1 MYPVSMTILLSHE
14 SARSYWAYEG
24 ASGRR
29 APTLGN
35 AALQSAAGNK
45 ADVDACS
52 IDLLDQS
59 GRRPEWLGSPI
70 DLLLPSRQR
79 RGSVAGVRY
88 HVCSLEIQPGSLTQ
102 VARDVCVTSPELTF
116 VQLGRME
123 SVPVLTQYAME
134 LCGGYALTPWSQSGF
149 VPRAPLCS
157 PECLGRFVDACTGV
171 PGVQKATEALR
182 LMGERSMSPA
192 ETRLF
197 LLLTLPQRLFGY
209 GLPQPLLNQR
219 MDIPPDARLRLG
231 SDYPI
236 VDLLFREHR
245 LVVEYDSRTFHGTVA
260 RLDHDDDRR
269 EVLQDMGYDVVVV
282 RAECLENYRR
292 FDPLVRQTIAR
303 RLGIEV
309 PPMDARFVRGV
320 QNLREDLR

>member
-1 MYPVSMTILLSHE
+1 MSIILSHNT
-14 SARSYWAYEG
+14 ARSFWAHEG
-24 ASGRR
+24 VSQRR
-29 APTLGN
+29 VPTVGT
-35 AALQSAAGNK
+35 AALQSASGNRP
-45 ADVDACS
+45 DVDGCG
-52 IDLLDQS
+52 IDLLGDS
-59 GRRPEWLGSPI
+59 HTRPEWIGSPV
-70 DLLLPSRQR
+70 DLLLPSREKR
-79 RGSVAGVRY
+79 SSVPGVHY
-88 HVCSLEIQPGSLTQ
+88 HVCSLEIPSGSLSR

-134 LCGGYALTPWSQSGF
+134 LCGGYALAPWSQAGF
-149 VPRAPLCS
+149 EPRAPLCS
-157 PECLGRFVDACTGV
+157 PASLRRFVDACAGM
-171 PGVQKATEALR
+171 PGAHKASEALR

-197 LLLTLPQRLFGY
+197 LLLTLPRRLYGY
-209 GLPQPLLNQR
+209 GLPRPLLNQR
-219 MDIPPDARLRLG
+219 IDIPPDAQRRLCSEYLV
-231 SDYPI
+231 

-269 EVLQDMGYDVVVV
+269 EVLQEMGYDVVVV
-282 RAECLENYRR
+282 RAERLENYRR
-292 FDPLVRQTIAR
+292 FDALVRQTIAR

-320 QNLREDLR
+320 QNLRDDLR